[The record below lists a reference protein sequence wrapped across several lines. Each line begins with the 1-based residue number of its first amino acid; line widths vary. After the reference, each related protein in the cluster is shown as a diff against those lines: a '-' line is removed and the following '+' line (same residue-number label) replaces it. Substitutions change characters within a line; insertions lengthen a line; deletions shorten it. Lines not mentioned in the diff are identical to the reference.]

1 MADLVKTKKLME
13 MNEWMIGRKYES
25 IFKMSTE
32 SFLMVLGIGEQNERL
47 CQAMEREGEKE
58 RERKRGREWMSRE
71 CQKIHSAS
79 LNVTMREIF
88 RMFDQRESQIRSEY

>member
-58 RERKRGREWMSRE
+58 RERERERERKKEKERERMDVKRMSKNSFGFFE
-71 CQKIHSAS
+71 CDNERDIS
-79 LNVTMREIF
+79 NV
-88 RMFDQRESQIRSEY
+88 

>member
-1 MADLVKTKKLME
+1 MLQLADLVKTKKLME

-58 RERKRGREWMSRE
+58 REREREKERERMDVKRMSKNSFGFFE
-71 CQKIHSAS
+71 CDNERDISY
-79 LNVTMREIF
+79 V
-88 RMFDQRESQIRSEY
+88 

>member
-1 MADLVKTKKLME
+1 MADLAKTKKLIE

-58 RERKRGREWMSRE
+58 REREREKERE
-71 CQKIHSAS
+71 REGENGCQE
-79 LNVTMREIF
+79 NVKKF
-88 RMFDQRESQIRSEY
+88 IRLL

>member
-58 RERKRGREWMSRE
+58 REREREKERERMDVKRMSKNSFGFFE
-71 CQKIHSAS
+71 CDNERDISY
-79 LNVTMREIF
+79 V
-88 RMFDQRESQIRSEY
+88 